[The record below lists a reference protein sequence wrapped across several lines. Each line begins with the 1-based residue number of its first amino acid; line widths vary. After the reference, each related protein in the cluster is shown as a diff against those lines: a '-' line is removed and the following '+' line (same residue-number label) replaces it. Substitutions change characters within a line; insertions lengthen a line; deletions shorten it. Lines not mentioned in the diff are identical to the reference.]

1 MISGLSRFL
10 IGDIT
15 CPGEQGTITED
26 EDEDEAEN
34 GEQLQSDMEFEE
46 WYGIQED
53 ESEVQDSGDEVVE
66 DIESDKDGVM
76 EDGDVDVLD
85 SEEFVG
91 DNGEV
96 LQKEEIM
103 QGLGVIWERHW
114 KKIEKDMDLFE
125 HLGKQELGGK

>member
-1 MISGLSRFL
+1 MNNNVFHRG
-10 IGDIT
+10 
-15 CPGEQGTITED
+15 
-26 EDEDEAEN
+26 
-34 GEQLQSDMEFEE
+34 FEE

-76 EDGDVDVLD
+76 EDGDVDVSD